1 MRISK
6 KPTQYVL
13 ISWFFPCWTAA
24 QNNSVRVPIMTFCIV
39 TEDPPTYQ
47 ICPVLATLRKDNK
60 SDIWWSTWLFQHHQW
75 WYTKPLSFINLYRRV
90 RKWLSSPLL
99 RTLQPSQRQIKQ
111 KSPFLCN
118 KYKIDASFPNLMNQI
133 IVLTPIPSNQCIGT
147 VGANVNCSSVN
158 GSFVTIFPSCRRE
171 SSNFNLLYVW
181 WPASHLQD
189 KWARKGS
196 LQPGILA
203 HKG

>member
-1 MRISK
+1 MYWSVDSA
-6 KPTQYVL
+6 P
-13 ISWFFPCWTAA
+13 FPCWPSA
-24 QNNSVRVPIMTFCIV
+24 QNNSVRAPIMTFCIV

-75 WYTKPLSFINLYRRV
+75 WSTKPLSFINLYRRV

-99 RTLQPSQRQIKQ
+99 RAPQPSQRQIKQ

-133 IVLTPIPSNQCIGT
+133 IVLTPIPSKPLL
-147 VGANVNCSSVN
+147 GAPVHWRC
-158 GSFVTIFPSCRRE
+158 GGKGELQLRKWQLCD
-171 SSNFNLLYVW
+171 NLPVL
-181 WPASHLQD
+181 P
-189 KWARKGS
+189 ARK
-196 LQPGILA
+196 
-203 HKG
+203 